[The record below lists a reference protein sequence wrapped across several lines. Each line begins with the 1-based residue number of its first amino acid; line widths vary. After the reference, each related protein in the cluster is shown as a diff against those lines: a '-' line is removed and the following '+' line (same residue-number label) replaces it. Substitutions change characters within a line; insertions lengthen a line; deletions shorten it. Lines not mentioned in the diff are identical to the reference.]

1 MALGLAQNAIL
12 SKNVRCLKD
21 AWENGARSLAGGSRR
36 PGAQRASRWIRE
48 APGEPKRSAEGFP
61 EGPRRALRERPP
73 KESGSRACGGPPCRS
88 PGEPAQQASRG
99 PSEDPLESQGG
110 SKMSGRPQ
118 GVPERQEAPQRA
130 RPSSG
135 GVLRLSSAF
144 FPRLR
149 LQVSEGSPRVF
160 KEQPWENRGKTL
172 GRPLEN
178 PCNA

>member
-1 MALGLAQNAIL
+1 MRGKMAPGAWQEDPAGPGPRGRPDGSGRLRRAQNDCRRLPESPRVPSGRRCQKSKL
-12 SKNVRCLKD
+12 SLGRASLQKPR
-21 AWENGARSLAGGSRR
+21 GAGPEGFQR
-36 PGAQRASRWIRE
+36 AQRGP
-48 APGEPKRSAEGFP
+48 PGELGR
-61 EGPRRALRERPP
+61 L
-73 KESGSRACGGPPCRS
+73 
-88 PGEPAQQASRG
+88 QNH
-99 PSEDPLESQGG
+99 
-110 SKMSGRPQ
+110 SGRPQ